1 VEVSRGFLMGGHVP
15 HVFFLPFFILQELGE
30 NGNLDAALQDSGAT
44 NIFYTFDLITKE
56 KIGEFKL

>member
-1 VEVSRGFLMGGHVP
+1 MGGHVP